1 MKRIALMMKI
11 QDKNN
16 LLTPL
21 LEDLYF
27 KHLAFYSFK
36 NTDFIKIT
44 KNLLTHYCIFD
55 LERGSMFLD
64 MILDQLSQ
72 ETMPKIIL
80 RDIYLYAGIIHALKG
95 EDFN

>member
-1 MKRIALMMKI
+1 MMKI

-55 LERGSMFLD
+55 LERVRSV
-64 MILDQLSQ
+64 ICR
-72 ETMPKIIL
+72 E
-80 RDIYLYAGIIHALKG
+80 
-95 EDFN
+95 